1 MNLWTYS
8 IIWCP
13 AEHNIQRVR
22 EVYQRGEVKV
32 GYMVAIAQPVQQR
45 AIGLKARVRF
55 SGISSFSFLLF
66 SYVLLTSLCINV
78 FAFCIF
84 RITVTILYYRYYSVL
99 LLLYSVLL
107 LLYSVLLLLYSVLL
121 LLFCITVTLFC
132 ITVIHSAFF
141 TTYVLLFTCCSLYV
155 TLPPGILPIAVGNKW
170 MNK

>member
-1 MNLWTYS
+1 M
-8 IIWCP
+8 
-13 AEHNIQRVR
+13 
-22 EVYQRGEVKV
+22 V
-32 GYMVAIAQPVQQR
+32 GIAQPVQQR
-45 AIGLKARVRF
+45 AVGLTARVQF

-107 LLYSVLLLLYSVLL
+107 LLYSVLP

-132 ITVIHSAFF
+132 ITVIILYYCYFILYYCYSFCILYYLCI
-141 TTYVLLFTCCSLYV
+141 TIYVLFIVYV
-155 TLPPGILPIAVGNKW
+155 TLPLGVGPIAIGNK
-170 MNK
+170 